1 MRTFVREGAQAF
13 SRETGREW
21 QSWEILERWDLES
34 DVICPKKGP
43 EHNTKGGDK
52 QLWQV
57 SSYLQGKTEKDLSDR
72 QTTGPRFRKCPDSEQ
87 LFWLSCW
94 AWGIIK
100 GFHHVMWRSNRRRH
114 AAGKHVMS
122 SEYEGAREQN
132 IENGTDQGCGGLGG
146 VLHVP
151 SFVLV
156 TATPKPALLHGQ
168 EPRGAG
174 VRYFLCP
181 VSRALST
188 ILNPRGHSVQSC
200 ACGPQPVSAL
210 QRSTCVRCP
219 SCGCTGSHV
228 SVLSRPADA
237 PWRWGA
243 ADTQDHLSTSEEW
256 MFVDVAFWP
265 LAGQL

>member
-100 GFHHVMWRSNRRRH
+100 GFHHLMWRSNRRRH
-114 AAGKHVMS
+114 AAGKPVMS
-122 SEYEGAREQN
+122 SEYEGAWEQN
-132 IENGTDQGCGGLGG
+132 IENDTDQGCGGLGG

-151 SFVLV
+151 SFVLL
-156 TATPKPALLHGQ
+156 TARPNLHFYKGKSHAVLASDIFWVLCHVPSAQ
-168 EPRGAG
+168 
-174 VRYFLCP
+174 FLIHAATVC
-181 VSRALST
+181 S
-188 ILNPRGHSVQSC
+188 
-200 ACGPQPVSAL
+200 
-210 QRSTCVRCP
+210 CVRVDDSRSQPSSAAPVCAACP
-219 SCGCTGSHV
+219 ATV
-228 SVLSRPADA
+228 PEA
-237 PWRWGA
+237 
-243 ADTQDHLSTSEEW
+243 T
-256 MFVDVAFWP
+256 
-265 LAGQL
+265 